1 MSAGV
6 KKFIR
11 GLPILVVAGS
21 GLLSAAPAPAQQ
33 QASPQPVL
41 RLETGMHTA
50 PIRAA
55 ASDAA
60 GEMLATVSDDKTLR
74 LWALP
79 TCELIRVL
87 RPQIGAG
94 AEGEEVA
101 AGEIPS

>member
-1 MSAGV
+1 MRRRALFAVGGRA
-6 KKFIR
+6 FIR
-11 GLPILVVAGS
+11 GLQILVAGF
-21 GLLSAAPAPAQQ
+21 GLLSVGPAPAQQ
-33 QASPQPVL
+33 QASTQPVL

-79 TCELIRVL
+79 T
-87 RPQIGAG
+87 G
-94 AEGEEVA
+94 
-101 AGEIPS
+101 